1 MTIGGFL
8 ILILIAAMSGAIGQ
22 AIGGFSRGGCLV
34 ATLLGFV
41 GAFVGLWIAR
51 QFDVPSIFVIHIQG
65 ESVPVVWAIIGAA
78 AVSAVLGLLTPRR
91 R

>member
-8 ILILIAAMSGAIGQ
+8 VLILIAAVSGAIGQ

-34 ATLLGFV
+34 AIVLGFV
-41 GAFVGLWIAR
+41 GALVGLWIAR
-51 QFDVPSIFVIHIQG
+51 QFDLPPIFVVQIQG
-65 ESVPVVWAIIGAA
+65 ESFPVVWAIIGAA